1 MVHRTYIGLGR
12 PEQAIGTFDAL
23 TPYAR
28 RLYELQAECAAGTAD
43 YAAFGVAIAGLET
56 TAYHF
61 TRRRHFYDRLIA
73 EARAAVRPGNNRLSD
88 RAEALREFEALRPYN
103 KALIDLRGR
112 CRPFGPD
119 YLALDIACQGL
130 LTALCHFTGD
140 TELYAA
146 AACGPFKGP

>member
-12 PEQAIGTFDAL
+12 PEQAIPAFDAL

-28 RLYELQAECAAGTAD
+28 QLYELQAECPFGTAD
-43 YAAFGVAIAGLET
+43 YAALGVALAGLET

-61 TRRRHFYDRLIA
+61 TRRRQFYDRLVR
-73 EARAAVRPGNNRLSD
+73 EVRAAARPGNNRLSD
-88 RAEALREFEALRPYN
+88 RAEALKAFEALRPYN
-103 KALIDLRGR
+103 KALVELRSR
-112 CRPFGPD
+112 CRPYGPD
-119 YLALDIACQGL
+119 YLAMDIACQGL

-146 AACGPFKGP
+146 AWCGQGR